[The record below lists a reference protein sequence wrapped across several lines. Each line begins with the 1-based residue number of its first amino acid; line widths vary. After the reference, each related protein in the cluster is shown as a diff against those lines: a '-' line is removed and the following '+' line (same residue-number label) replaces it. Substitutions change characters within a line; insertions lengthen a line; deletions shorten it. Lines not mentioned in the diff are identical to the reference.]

1 MFTNEFHLAVQIYEF
16 NLIVVTGALD
26 KTALLLLRRVSL
38 CVGAKANVPFAGGNK
53 NFNFFERGQ
62 KIKIRSR
69 GLSVKRV
76 SNSVRKSS

>member
-1 MFTNEFHLAVQIYEF
+1 VQIYEL

-53 NFNFFERGQ
+53 NFNFFVRGQ
-62 KIKIRSR
+62 K
-69 GLSVKRV
+69 
-76 SNSVRKSS
+76 